1 MVVAGQMSGH
11 NERLPAWRRPE
22 AKFAKGTEI
31 DMQSYADLHA
41 LIKKQVREGRVLG
54 DWKSATHS
62 DEINEWIQVS
72 RKCLILME
80 NLIPTLLREFEGLHF
95 HFRVPEEAMFSEVL
109 EEGGGIED
117 GGEGA
122 EEGGGGGGRPVEP
135 ELVLRRRRAPVGLRV

>member
-109 EEGGGIED
+109 EEGGGMRTVAKVLKKVVAEGED
-117 GGEGA
+117 RWSQSWFFDEGEH
-122 EEGGGGGGRPVEP
+122 PWD
-135 ELVLRRRRAPVGLRV
+135 

>member
-109 EEGGGIED
+109 EEGGGMRTVAKVLKKVVAEGED
-117 GGEGA
+117 RWSQSWFFDEGEH
-122 EEGGGGGGRPVEP
+122 P
-135 ELVLRRRRAPVGLRV
+135 

>member
-41 LIKKQVREGRVLG
+41 LIKKQVREGRVLS

-109 EEGGGIED
+109 EEGGGMRTVAKVLKKVVAEGED
-117 GGEGA
+117 RWSQSWFFDEGEH
-122 EEGGGGGGRPVEP
+122 P
-135 ELVLRRRRAPVGLRV
+135 